1 MKCKHAVATVWQQ
14 GNDPTVEVDGK
25 KGLQA
30 GTGRWA
36 DSQVSFQ
43 ANKQTG
49 RQVQVQ
55 MKYFQG

>member
-14 GNDPTVEVDGK
+14 GNDPTVEADRK

-43 ANKQTG
+43 ANRQAG
-49 RQVQVQ
+49 R
-55 MKYFQG
+55 FRSR